1 MVTKKRDSKRPKS
14 RGKNISRRPEKIGY
28 CPEEGFDYKAVGL
41 LKKYISE
48 TGKIDSAKRN
58 GLSSKCQRSLTS
70 AIKRA
75 RHMALLPFASN
86 HNYDTSLLDMGK
98 KNSEKNSNDETDS
111 SPVTTDE
118 LDSNE
123 PEDKNSAI
131 TDEKKVPTGEKNSN
145 DETDSSPVITD
156 EKNTTTDESDS
167 NEPEDKNSVNNEV
180 VSDESIEEDSQAE
193 DKEKSS

>member
-14 RGKNISRRPEKIGY
+14 RGKNFSRRPEKIGY
-28 CPEEGFDYKAVGL
+28 CPEEGFDYKAIGL

-58 GLSSKCQRSLTS
+58 GISSKCQRSLTT

-86 HNYDTSLLDMGK
+86 HNYDTSLLDIGK
-98 KNSEKNSNDETDS
+98 RNSEK
-111 SPVTTDE
+111 VTNE
-118 LDSNE
+118 EVDSNSIKIE
-123 PEDKNSAI
+123 
-131 TDEKKVPTGEKNSN
+131 
-145 DETDSSPVITD
+145 
-156 EKNTTTDESDS
+156 DESVSVVKPDDAVEKVSDDAVEKVSDDAVEKDS
-167 NEPEDKNSVNNEV
+167 VKDEV
-180 VSDESIEEDSQAE
+180 VSEEPSNEESEVE

>member
-14 RGKNISRRPEKIGY
+14 RGKNIVRRPERIGY
-28 CPEEGFDYKAVGL
+28 CPEEGFDYKAIGL

-58 GLSSKCQRSLTS
+58 GISAKCQRSLTT

-86 HNYDTSLLDMGK
+86 HNYDTSLLDIGK
-98 KNSEKNSNDETDS
+98 RNSEK
-111 SPVTTDE
+111 VTNE
-118 LDSNE
+118 EVDSNSIKIE
-123 PEDKNSAI
+123 
-131 TDEKKVPTGEKNSN
+131 
-145 DETDSSPVITD
+145 
-156 EKNTTTDESDS
+156 DESVSVVKSDDAVEKDSLKDEVLSEEPS
-167 NEPEDKNSVNNEV
+167 NEESEV
-180 VSDESIEEDSQAE
+180 E